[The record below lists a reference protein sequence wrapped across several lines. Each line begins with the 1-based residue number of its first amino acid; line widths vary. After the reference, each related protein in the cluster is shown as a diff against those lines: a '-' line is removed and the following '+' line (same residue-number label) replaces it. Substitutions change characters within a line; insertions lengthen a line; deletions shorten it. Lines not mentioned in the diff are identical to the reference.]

1 MTIDYAKIMCP
12 KGPKNPVKQSITFE
26 ITNVAHSETI
36 SLTLSNFSLSCCFPI
51 YSISTSPPDTK
62 LHDRVIKSIIQTMLP
77 PADAFAAV
85 IAGLSKFSTLA
96 KRSLN
101 LTEFIRANVPV
112 VALLACA
119 CAIRLKFQ
127 QNFLKHL

>member
-1 MTIDYAKIMCP
+1 MSKRAEKSRKT
-12 KGPKNPVKQSITFE
+12 ITFE
-26 ITNVAHSETI
+26 VTNVAHTETI
-36 SLTLSNFSLSCCFPI
+36 SLTLSIVHLSNFHFLFPVV
-51 YSISTSPPDTK
+51 SPFTQTLSTSPPDTK

-85 IAGLSKFSTLA
+85 IAGLSRFSTLA